1 MKFPASV
8 LALCAAL
15 LVAGCGG
22 SSNDPAAVSL
32 VKNAFKKSLGS
43 ASVAVDFGA
52 TLNGGQQ
59 LKGPISVKLN
69 GPYKSNGRAKLP
81 SFDWTIAFT
90 GGGANFDGRLTSTG
104 DNVFVG
110 FQGQSYEV
118 GQATIARYN
127 QTLSQQASQNAKP
140 RSLSDFGID
149 PSGWVKGAKNQGD
162 ANVAGVATKH
172 VSATIDFDKLLNDLN
187 AFIRKAGSK
196 VTGSAAPQ
204 LTAKQRKEFTDAIK
218 RSSLDVYVG
227 KADGTIRR
235 VALSL
240 QFNVKK
246 PPSGGVKSGS
256 FNFSIQ
262 FSNVGQPVTIQTPTG
277 AKPLS
282 QLLGQLGA
290 GSLQGGSSTTPA
302 PNSKKFQAYSNCLD
316 RASPG
321 DTAALQKC
329 SALLK

>member
-1 MKFPASV
+1 MKFRPFV

-22 SSNDPAAVSL
+22 SSNDPAAVAL

-43 ASVAVDFGA
+43 ANVAVDFGA
-52 TLNGGQQ
+52 NLQGGQQ

-69 GPYKSNGRAKLP
+69 GPYKSNGRSKLP

-118 GQATIARYN
+118 GAATIARYN
-127 QTLSQQASQNAKP
+127 QTLAQQAAQNPKP

-149 PSGWVKGAKNQGD
+149 PSGWIKGAKNEGD

-172 VSATIDFDKLLNDLN
+172 VSASIDFDKLLTDLN
-187 AFIRKAGSK
+187 AFIKKAGSR
-196 VTGSAAPQ
+196 VTGTVAPPQ

-218 RSSLDVYVG
+218 SSSLDVYVG
-227 KADGTIRR
+227 KADGKIRR
-235 VALSL
+235 VALNL

-246 PPSGGVKSGS
+246 PPAGGVKSGS

-262 FSNVGQPVTIQTPTG
+262 FSNVGQPVTIQAPSN

-290 GSLQGGSSTTPA
+290 GGLQGGSSKTA
-302 PNSKKFQAYSNCLD
+302 PKPQNFQAYSKCLD
-316 RASPG
+316 KAPSG
-321 DTAALQKC
+321 DIAALQKC
-329 SALLK
+329 NALLK